1 MSGDNWM
8 RDMHPNLPCDGW
20 LERSDTPRLLDGW
33 LERSDVP
40 RLLGIVILGLLI
52 GLVGG
57 IDWSQPV
64 VFLP

>member
-8 RDMHPNLPCDGW
+8 RDMHPNLPC
-20 LERSDTPRLLDGW
+20 DGW